1 MADTRT
7 VIRLF
12 VFLILLAHL
21 AEPRFTSLIYRTAKD
36 TNLPVGPSLKLELVK
51 FRRKHRVKFAVQKTT
66 KHGPVMICLP
76 EAAFVLRPV
85 GLENIIRSGDVHPL
99 PGPCLIQDQQRTSD
113 RTRPTIAY
121 SPSALRNLAAS
132 INSVSLCP
140 ELKHRLQDLG
150 ILRFRNTF
158 TQKHMPIPVIS
169 RPCQSRNIYN
179 SRSRNLNNC
188 VSIFTGDYVN
198 SRSCPFVPRT
208 IGEDARSIPVRITP
222 RSAVRGPSKPV
233 NRQRAVKVINL
244 TKITSQKRPN
254 YSFPSFYMANARSVR
269 DKLDELTAQL
279 LTFHMDIAIIT
290 ETWLHDYID
299 NNILTIPG
307 YNIAR
312 RDRHNRIGGGVC
324 AFVSSEIPF
333 KRRSDLESPEHECLW
348 LWLRPH
354 RLPRPL
360 SGIICGVVYFPV
372 ASAQVQRD
380 RTMYIIET
388 LDSVKTSYPDCGV
401 VLLGDFNTQDITDML
416 ANHNLKQVV
425 IRPTRGNS
433 ILDLILTDFS
443 EYYSEPIVSAQLG
456 SSDHGSV
463 HWNPLSMNQLNP
475 LCVEKK
481 RIPMRRF
488 PQSAIS
494 AFGRWACSHRWFSD
508 LEVDGDSPSVDSL
521 TDSFTKDLSSASD
534 IYFPSKYVKIHP
546 MDKPWM
552 SPEIKALILERQR
565 AYLNGP
571 EEKWR
576 RLRNKVREVI
586 TRRKCEFYKN
596 KVNNLKSTDPRKW
609 WSMVNKLAGK
619 ASSPNELSYTDEE
632 GRIISGATLASRLNE
647 FFVSVI
653 SDIKPL
659 DTSALPCYL
668 PSPQPPVIETQ
679 RVYKKLL
686 AISAFKAPGPDG
698 IPTRIWKEYAA
709 ELAEPITRIFNTSIA
724 SGSFPT
730 AWKDSNVT
738 PVPKVTPI
746 TGREDL
752 RPISLTAIVSKVLED
767 FVVEWL
773 IEDVVH
779 LIDFSQFGCLK
790 GTSTI
795 YCLLDMMH
803 NWLSSI
809 DKPGMFLRA
818 CFLDFSK
825 AFDHIDHTILVN
837 KLIHLGVRGFIIRW
851 ICSFLYGRRQAVKI
865 KNIVSPWLPVH
876 AGVPQGT
883 KLGPILFLL
892 MINDLAI
899 ETPLLSSHWKYVD
912 DLTISEV
919 IPSGGTSSLQKDLDA
934 IAQWSSRNNMNLNP
948 KKCKELVICSLKT
961 RPDLGPLCVNGR
973 PLERVSSHK
982 VLGVTI
988 SDTLGW
994 NEHVREI
1001 VSKASKRLYI
1011 LRVLKRSG
1019 IPPED
1024 LINIFYALVRSVL
1037 EYACVTWSTSLP
1049 IYLKD
1054 MIERVQ
1060 KRALRILFPALS
1072 YKDAIVAA
1080 NSTRLNV
1087 RRDEL
1092 CKKVWDGICVPG
1104 SRLYHLIP
1112 PKRADCHVYELR
1124 NKNHVSLFK
1133 CRTERFKKSFFPT
1146 MASNAQSL

>member
-1 MADTRT
+1 
-7 VIRLF
+7 
-12 VFLILLAHL
+12 
-21 AEPRFTSLIYRTAKD
+21 
-36 TNLPVGPSLKLELVK
+36 
-51 FRRKHRVKFAVQKTT
+51 
-66 KHGPVMICLP
+66 
-76 EAAFVLRPV
+76 
-85 GLENIIRSGDVHPL
+85 
-99 PGPCLIQDQQRTSD
+99 
-113 RTRPTIAY
+113 
-121 SPSALRNLAAS
+121 
-132 INSVSLCP
+132 
-140 ELKHRLQDLG
+140 
-150 ILRFRNTF
+150 
-158 TQKHMPIPVIS
+158 
-169 RPCQSRNIYN
+169 
-179 SRSRNLNNC
+179 
-188 VSIFTGDYVN
+188 
-198 SRSCPFVPRT
+198 
-208 IGEDARSIPVRITP
+208 
-222 RSAVRGPSKPV
+222 
-233 NRQRAVKVINL
+233 
-244 TKITSQKRPN
+244 
-254 YSFPSFYMANARSVR
+254 MANARSVR

-380 RTMYIIET
+380 RTKYIIET

-401 VLLGDFNTQDITDML
+401 VLLGDFNTQDISDML

-425 IRPTRGNS
+425 MRPTRGNS

-494 AFGRWACSHRWFSD
+494 AFG
-508 LEVDGDSPSVDSL
+508 
-521 TDSFTKDLSSASD
+521 
-534 IYFPSKYVKIHP
+534 
-546 MDKPWM
+546 
-552 SPEIKALILERQR
+552 
-565 AYLNGP
+565 
-571 EEKWR
+571 
-576 RLRNKVREVI
+576 
-586 TRRKCEFYKN
+586 
-596 KVNNLKSTDPRKW
+596 
-609 WSMVNKLAGK
+609 
-619 ASSPNELSYTDEE
+619 
-632 GRIISGATLASRLNE
+632 
-647 FFVSVI
+647 
-653 SDIKPL
+653 
-659 DTSALPCYL
+659 
-668 PSPQPPVIETQ
+668 
-679 RVYKKLL
+679 
-686 AISAFKAPGPDG
+686 
-698 IPTRIWKEYAA
+698 
-709 ELAEPITRIFNTSIA
+709 
-724 SGSFPT
+724 
-730 AWKDSNVT
+730 
-738 PVPKVTPI
+738 
-746 TGREDL
+746 
-752 RPISLTAIVSKVLED
+752 
-767 FVVEWL
+767 
-773 IEDVVH
+773 
-779 LIDFSQFGCLK
+779 
-790 GTSTI
+790 
-795 YCLLDMMH
+795 
-803 NWLSSI
+803 
-809 DKPGMFLRA
+809 
-818 CFLDFSK
+818 SK

-865 KNIVSPWLPVH
+865 KNIISPWLPVH

-912 DLTISEV
+912 DLTISEA

-948 KKCKELVICSLKT
+948 NKCKELVISSPRT

-1092 CKKVWDGICVPG
+1092 CKKVWGGICVPG

-1146 MASNAQSL
+1146 MASNAQFL

>member
-1 MADTRT
+1 
-7 VIRLF
+7 
-12 VFLILLAHL
+12 
-21 AEPRFTSLIYRTAKD
+21 
-36 TNLPVGPSLKLELVK
+36 
-51 FRRKHRVKFAVQKTT
+51 
-66 KHGPVMICLP
+66 
-76 EAAFVLRPV
+76 
-85 GLENIIRSGDVHPL
+85 
-99 PGPCLIQDQQRTSD
+99 
-113 RTRPTIAY
+113 
-121 SPSALRNLAAS
+121 
-132 INSVSLCP
+132 
-140 ELKHRLQDLG
+140 
-150 ILRFRNTF
+150 
-158 TQKHMPIPVIS
+158 
-169 RPCQSRNIYN
+169 
-179 SRSRNLNNC
+179 
-188 VSIFTGDYVN
+188 
-198 SRSCPFVPRT
+198 
-208 IGEDARSIPVRITP
+208 
-222 RSAVRGPSKPV
+222 
-233 NRQRAVKVINL
+233 
-244 TKITSQKRPN
+244 
-254 YSFPSFYMANARSVR
+254 
-269 DKLDELTAQL
+269 
-279 LTFHMDIAIIT
+279 
-290 ETWLHDYID
+290 
-299 NNILTIPG
+299 
-307 YNIAR
+307 
-312 RDRHNRIGGGVC
+312 
-324 AFVSSEIPF
+324 
-333 KRRSDLESPEHECLW
+333 
-348 LWLRPH
+348 
-354 RLPRPL
+354 
-360 SGIICGVVYFPV
+360 
-372 ASAQVQRD
+372 
-380 RTMYIIET
+380 
-388 LDSVKTSYPDCGV
+388 
-401 VLLGDFNTQDITDML
+401 ML

-425 IRPTRGNS
+425 TRPTRGNS

-443 EYYSEPIVSAQLG
+443 EHYSEPIVSAHLG

-463 HWNPLSMNQLNP
+463 HWNPLPINQLSSQRAK
-475 LCVEKK
+475 KK
-481 RIPMRRF
+481 RISMRRF
-488 PQSAIS
+488 PQSAIC
-494 AFGRWACSHRWFSD
+494 AFGRWACSHPWFSD
-508 LEVDGDSPSVDSL
+508 VEVDGAPLVDPL
-521 TDSFTKDLSSASD
+521 TDSFTKDLLSACD
-534 IYFPSKYVKIHP
+534 VYFPSKFVKIHP
-546 MDKPWM
+546 TDKPWM

-586 TRRKCEFYKN
+586 TRRKREFYKN

-619 ASSPNELSYTDEE
+619 DSSPNELSYTDEE
-632 GRIISGATLASRLNE
+632 GRIISGATLATCLNE

-659 DTSALPCYL
+659 DTSVLPCYL

-679 RVYKKLL
+679 EVCKKLL

-698 IPTRIWKEYAA
+698 IPTRIWKEYAP
-709 ELAEPITRIFNTSIA
+709 ELAEPITLIFNTSIA
-724 SGSFPT
+724 SGTFPT

-746 TGREDL
+746 TGMGDL

-773 IEDVVH
+773 IEDVEH
-779 LIDFSQFGCLK
+779 IIDPSQFGCLK
-790 GTSTI
+790 GTSTT

-851 ICSFLYGRRQAVKI
+851 ICSFLCGRRQAVKI
-865 KNIVSPWLPVH
+865 KNIVSPWMSVH

-892 MINDLAI
+892 MINDLAT

-919 IPSGGTSSLQKDLDA
+919 IPSGGTSSLQKDLDV
-934 IAQWSSRNNMNLNP
+934 IAQWSLRNNMNLNP
-948 KKCKELVICSLKT
+948 KKCKEIVISSLRS
-961 RPDLGPLCVNGR
+961 RPDLSPLCVNEH

-994 NEHVREI
+994 NEHVHEI

-1049 IYLKD
+1049 IYTKD
-1054 MIERVQ
+1054 KIERVQ

-1072 YKDAIVAA
+1072 YRDAILAA

-1087 RRDEL
+1087 RRDKL

-1104 SRLYHLIP
+1104 SRLHHLIP
-1112 PKRADCHVYELR
+1112 PKRADCHAYELR